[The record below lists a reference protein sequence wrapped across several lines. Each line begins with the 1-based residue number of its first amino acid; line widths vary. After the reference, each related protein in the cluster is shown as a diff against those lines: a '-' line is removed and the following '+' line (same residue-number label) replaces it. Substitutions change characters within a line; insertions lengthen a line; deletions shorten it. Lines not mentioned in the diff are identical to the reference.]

1 MVFKVKVDANI
12 CFNLVKYI
20 APMMINPRIELL
32 RCKTDVLFI
41 TSGTSY

>member
-12 CFNLVKYI
+12 CFNLVKYV
-20 APMMINPRIELL
+20 APFIINSHIELL

-41 TSGTSY
+41 TSGASY